1 MKVIY
6 RLAFT
11 ALVCALAL
19 ISCEKE
25 EESAETDSGTPATT
39 TPTNTNP
46 TSGTNTLNTTNLGS
60 SHNNGK
66 NCLGCHK
73 FSVGGS
79 VYKKDL
85 ASSYPGSVV
94 KLTTLPNG
102 QGTIVATLTTDKS
115 GNIRL
120 SSTISFGSGLYVGA
134 MGNTTTKYMTTAIT
148 SGACN
153 SCHGGATSRVWTE

>member
-1 MKVIY
+1 MKVSY
-6 RLAFT
+6 PLVFT

-19 ISCEKE
+19 FSCEKE
-25 EESAETDSGTPATT
+25 EESTDTISE
-39 TPTNTNP
+39 TPTTTNP
-46 TSGTNTLNTTNLGS
+46 TSGTNTLNTANLGS

-85 ASSYPGSVV
+85 SSAYPGSVV

-102 QGTIVATLTTDKS
+102 QGTVVATLTTDKS

-120 SSTISFGSGLYVGA
+120 SSSVSFGSGLYVSA
-134 MGNTTTKYMTTAIT
+134 MGNTTTKHMSSAIT